1 MSFTQ
6 VSIICS
12 IVLNCTN
19 IFQKKATRTNSTSST
34 TYNRRKAFYNRK
46 MSFVNEDSME
56 SEAISLPDFNLSL
69 TPSPLSKNS
78 SEPKIFDAFITK
90 SVEEICVKRKVH
102 ISRKSKRS
110 ISFEKHIKLQK
121 HSRLVNADS
130 INSDNELKR
139 KIETQSHKTQ
149 RRERLETHL

>member
-1 MSFTQ
+1 
-6 VSIICS
+6 
-12 IVLNCTN
+12 
-19 IFQKKATRTNSTSST
+19 
-34 TYNRRKAFYNRK
+34 

-56 SEAISLPDFNLSL
+56 SEAIFLPDFSLSL

-78 SEPKIFDAFITK
+78 SEQKICDPFIAK

-110 ISFEKHIKLQK
+110 ISFDKHIKLQK
-121 HSRLVNADS
+121 HSKLVNADS
-130 INSDNELKR
+130 INSDKELKI
-139 KIETQSHKTQ
+139 KIETQKPKTQ